1 MAKISIIGAGHVG
14 ASVAY
19 SLALGGLASELLLV
33 DTNRRRAEGEALD
46 IAHALAFG
54 RPTPIRAGSIAEVA
68 GSAIT
73 IVTAGA
79 NQHPGETRLDLLG
92 RNAGIV
98 EGIAAELGAINPD
111 GLIVVA
117 TNPVDVLARIAQAAS
132 GLPAGRVIGT
142 GTLLDS
148 ARLRHLI
155 GQHLGLDPRDVQA
168 QMLGE
173 HGDSAVV
180 AWSSATVGGVPLA
193 AAAASRGVAF
203 DAGVR
208 RRLADETRGAAYAI
222 VEGKGSTYYAIA
234 AGLVRLVEAVL
245 RDERA
250 VLTVSAPGGAAL
262 RHLGA
267 EGVWLGQPTVI
278 GAAGMLQTLP
288 LAFDA
293 AEDAALRKSVAV
305 LDAAY
310 TGVRGTG

>member
-19 SLALGGLASELLLV
+19 SLAIAGHARELLLV
-33 DTNRRRAEGEALD
+33 DTDARRAEGEALD

-54 RPTPIRAGSIAEVA
+54 RPTLIRAGAIAEVA

-73 IVTAGA
+73 IITAGA

-98 EGIAAELGAINPD
+98 EGIAAAVGAINPD

-117 TNPVDVLARIAQAAS
+117 TNPVDVLARIAHDAS
-132 GLPAGRVIGT
+132 GLRAGRVIGT
-142 GTLLDS
+142 GTLLDT
-148 ARLRHLI
+148 ARLRHLL
-155 GQHLGLDPRDVQA
+155 GQYLGVDARDVQA
-168 QMLGE
+168 QVLGE

-180 AWSSATVGGVPLA
+180 AWSSATVAGVPLA
-193 AAAASRGVAF
+193 AAAAARGIAF

-267 EGVWLGQPTVI
+267 AAVWLGVPAII
-278 GAAGMLQTLP
+278 GAAGLLQTLP
-288 LAFDA
+288 VGLDA
-293 AEDAALRKSVAV
+293 EEEAALRQSVAV
-305 LDAAY
+305 LDAAHARV
-310 TGVRGTG
+310 GDAG